1 MLVLGSVR
9 VYVLVCVCI
18 IMLVLGYVR
27 VEGHIHELGS
37 VRVHMICACAYAC
50 VRICVCA

>member
-37 VRVHMICACAYAC
+37 VRVHMICWDL
-50 VRICVCA
+50 CVCI